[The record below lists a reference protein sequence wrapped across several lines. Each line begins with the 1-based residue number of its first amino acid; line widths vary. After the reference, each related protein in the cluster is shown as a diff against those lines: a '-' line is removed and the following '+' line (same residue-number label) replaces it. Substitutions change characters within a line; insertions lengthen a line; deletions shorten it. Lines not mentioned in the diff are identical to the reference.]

1 LSGSWRQEYIDL
13 NGGVGS
19 DPIGSRLANRCE
31 TWHDESPSQKRASEA
46 ENYLPADRATLMH
59 LHSAR
64 AAAAR
69 CRLQQRV
76 QYLGAFA
83 VSSGWPAVDV
93 RACRRKARIAPSSC
107 CSNRDFTT
115 RVGCF
120 ADAKLTRRAVMCY
133 PAGDAS
139 TRRSV
144 SSPPQQKEAERI
156 EQKGLLE
163 VACEVAVTQ
172 YLVVERDVLISST
185 EEFDPCA
192 GCGGGA
198 GKSCTTPRRSRRH
211 ARGRVG

>member
-1 LSGSWRQEYIDL
+1 MPRNPSHWNYLLVAGRCEVGSAAKRASSRLSGSWRQEYIDL
-13 NGGVGS
+13 NGGVGN

-46 ENYLPADRATLMH
+46 ENYLPADRTALMH

-93 RACRRKARIAPSSC
+93 RACRREARIAPSSC

-115 RVGCF
+115 RVGW
-120 ADAKLTRRAVMCY
+120 AA
-133 PAGDAS
+133 
-139 TRRSV
+139 
-144 SSPPQQKEAERI
+144 
-156 EQKGLLE
+156 LLM
-163 VACEVAVTQ
+163 
-172 YLVVERDVLISST
+172 LS
-185 EEFDPCA
+185 
-192 GCGGGA
+192 
-198 GKSCTTPRRSRRH
+198 
-211 ARGRVG
+211 